1 MKSLNKPLEEG
12 IMGKVLKVFMV
23 IALLM
28 PAAVWAQQK
37 KGIEIKTVSEVE
49 ITQTDAEGKK
59 EVKRID
65 ATNKSVAPGTA
76 VIFTNYYTYS
86 GDKPATDVVI
96 KNPVPEHMS
105 YLDGTAEGKNTK
117 IEFSVD
123 QGKTYATADKLKVK
137 SADGKERRAAAA
149 DYTHIRWTIEK
160 PLQNGA
166 KGSVS
171 FRAMLK

>member
-1 MKSLNKPLEEG
+1 MKSLNKLQEEG
-12 IMGKVLKVFMV
+12 TMGRVLKVFMV

-96 KNPVPEHMS
+96 KNPVP
-105 YLDGTAEGKNTK
+105 
-117 IEFSVD
+117 
-123 QGKTYATADKLKVK
+123 
-137 SADGKERRAAAA
+137 
-149 DYTHIRWTIEK
+149 
-160 PLQNGA
+160 
-166 KGSVS
+166 
-171 FRAMLK
+171 